1 VICIHE
7 EEITKEKIRNE
18 KVVIVPSSNPADT
31 ENIVVGGDPF
41 VFSEED
47 DTLTVKVTFNDPKV
61 PVEMNLLNTINVEYY
76 KLTVTYTNGSI
87 LVYTVS
93 EMLFL

>member
-1 VICIHE
+1 MICIHE

-61 PVEMNLLNTINVEYY
+61 PVRMNLLNTNNVDVYNM
-76 KLTVTYTNGSI
+76 TVTYTDGNI
-87 LVYTVS
+87 IYYTVS
-93 EMLFL
+93 KMLFS